1 MPGPFRPLSDAIRPA
16 FSLLRGMIS
25 FRGRGGGLAST
36 ALAIAMVI
44 GLSGCDSVKMTIDKI
59 RMKTIGI
66 TVCEPEK
73 GSAEWVMMEAI
84 EAASDKNAERG
95 WERFQKVLHTS
106 ERSPNA
112 LRSWYTG
119 AWPRMRRQI
128 SDYDLDG
135 DGCYKIV
142 NVKEMVKSYGG
153 LAGLEFYIVSRKKDM
168 PTPCAVYLDD
178 EHGGAWRVRRCS
190 L

>member
-1 MPGPFRPLSDAIRPA
+1 M
-16 FSLLRGMIS
+16 
-25 FRGRGGGLAST
+25 ST
-36 ALAIAMVI
+36 AAPAPCHRRKTPLRWARMPALLVIMAVGIA
-44 GLSGCDSVKMTIDKI
+44 GCDALRMTVDKI

-66 TVCEPEK
+66 EVCEPDKE
-73 GSAEWVMMEAI
+73 SAEWVLMEAM
-84 EAASDKNAERG
+84 EAARDKNEERG
-95 WERFQKVLHTS
+95 WERFQKVLHSS

-128 SDYDLDG
+128 KHYDLNG
-135 DGCYKIV
+135 DGCFKMV
-142 NVKEMVKSYGG
+142 NLKEMVRGTGG
-153 LAGLEFYIVSRKKDM
+153 TAGYEYYITSKIKEM

-178 EHGGAWRVRRCS
+178 ENGNKWRIRRCS